1 MVVIQMIKVRL
12 FLFFVSISLFLLI
25 SSLANAADPDAGRVT
40 ATQCAICHGING
52 EGNGAPQSCIACIDA
67 DVFIKHINDFKSGV
81 RKNVMMERFVK
92 NLSDEDIE
100 NLAAYYATK
109 SF

>member
-1 MVVIQMIKVRL
+1 MIKTRI
-12 FLFFVSISLFLLI
+12 FLFFASMSFLLLI
-25 SSLANAADPDAGRVT
+25 SAFTYAADPDAGRVT
-40 ATQCAICHGING
+40 ATQCAICHGIDG
-52 EGNGAPQSCIACIDA
+52 EGNGAPKSCIACLSA
-67 DVFIKHINDFKSGV
+67 DEFKKHINDFKSGA

-92 NLSDEDIE
+92 NLNDKDVE